1 MSFFATSANVIF
13 VLPLPFFVLFFL
25 FLITK
30 ILFLKKKKLLHLK
43 DHKAAKKYKGNNKN
57 YIKERS
63 KSINIGRE
71 SLDVRPQTR
80 DQSNKEPIN
89 KARS

>member
-1 MSFFATSANVIF
+1 MSFFATSADVIF
-13 VLPLPFFVLFFL
+13 GLPLPFFVLFFL
-25 FLITK
+25 FLRTK
-30 ILFLKKKKLLHLK
+30 ILFKKKLLHLK

-63 KSINIGRE
+63 KSINIRRE
-71 SLDVRPQTR
+71 EADSR

>member
-1 MSFFATSANVIF
+1 MSFFATSADVIF
-13 VLPLPFFVLFFL
+13 GLPLPFFVLFFL
-25 FLITK
+25 FLRKK

-63 KSINIGRE
+63 KSINIRRE
-71 SLDVRPQTR
+71 EANSR

>member
-1 MSFFATSANVIF
+1 MSFFATSADVIF
-13 VLPLPFFVLFFL
+13 GLPLPFFVLFFL

-30 ILFLKKKKLLHLK
+30 ILFKKKKKLLHLK

-63 KSINIGRE
+63 KSINIRRE
-71 SLDVRPQTR
+71 EADSR